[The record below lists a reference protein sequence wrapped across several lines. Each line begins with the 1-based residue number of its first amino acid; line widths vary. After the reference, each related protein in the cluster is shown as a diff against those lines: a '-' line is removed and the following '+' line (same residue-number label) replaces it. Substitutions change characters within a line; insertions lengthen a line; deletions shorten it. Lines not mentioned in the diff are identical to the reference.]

1 MSIFLG
7 VDTSNY
13 TTSFAMCGD
22 AEKNVRKILDVPD
35 GARGI
40 RQSDGVFRHI
50 KQAPDLFHSLCE
62 GVDMSKV
69 RAVGVSTRPRNRE
82 GSYMPVFTA
91 GETFAHMIAD
101 SLNVPL
107 KKYSHQDGHIM
118 AGIVSCD
125 DMSLLERNFCAVH
138 LSGGTLELLR
148 VCFNGYDF
156 DAEIVGKTLDISAG
170 QLIDRVGVALGMKFP
185 CGAELDKN
193 ALAAKKTALRLA
205 VSVRGGDINFSG
217 AEAQAM
223 RAVGRYTEGELCL
236 AVMECVAKSL
246 AKVIT
251 DIGAGEILMT
261 GGVSSSGFL
270 RRRLAELL
278 PEKKLVFAA
287 PEYAADNAAGIAN
300 LCRIGMGE

>member
-22 AEKNVRKILDVPD
+22 AEKNVRRILDVPD

-50 KQAPDLFHSLCE
+50 KQAPDLFHSLCV

-118 AGIVSCD
+118 AGIVSCG
-125 DMSLLERNFCAVH
+125 DMSLLERDFCAVH

-223 RAVGRYTEGELCL
+223 RAVGKCAEGELCL

-246 AKVIT
+246 AKAIT
-251 DIGAGEILMT
+251 GVGAEEILMT